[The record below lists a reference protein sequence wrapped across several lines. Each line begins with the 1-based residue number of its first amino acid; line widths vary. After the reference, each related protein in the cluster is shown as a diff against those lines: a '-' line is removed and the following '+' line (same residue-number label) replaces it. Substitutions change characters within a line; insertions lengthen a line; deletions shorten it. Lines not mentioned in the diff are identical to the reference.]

1 MMTQERLDKTEEVLF
16 NVLNQIESADLGSK
30 EQMGAVQVYETLNRT
45 LIDEQKLAFELD
57 DSEYKKD
64 FDDFKC
70 GEENKEKKWRHKMDI
85 ATLAASVA
93 VPTLGLVTVLI
104 AETTNVFTRLASKSI
119 VSKVLN
125 FKK

>member
-16 NVLNQIESADLGSK
+16 NVLNQIESADFGSK
-30 EQMGAVQVYETLNRT
+30 EQMGAAQVYETLNRT
-45 LIDEQKLAFELD
+45 LIEEQKLATDHNE
-57 DSEYKKD
+57 SEYKKD
-64 FDDFKC
+64 LDDQEYR
-70 GEENKEKKWRHKMDI
+70 EEFKEKKWRHKMDI

-104 AETTNVFTRLASKSI
+104 AETTNVFTRLASKNI